1 MSINDAIAEAGAKA
15 AGKRPYFLDE
25 QVETVLAITMAAV
38 QELAVARQRIDT
50 LERLLEGKG
59 VVSRSE
65 IETFAPDPAAAVER
79 ALANQEYI
87 ARVLRIVQQRNEA
100 ADLTG
105 DVASEEVGDEIG
117 GSGR

>member
-1 MSINDAIAEAGAKA
+1 MSIADALTEAGAKA

-25 QVETVLAITMAAV
+25 EVETVLAITMAVV

-59 VVSRSE
+59 VLRKAE
-65 IETFAPDPAAAVER
+65 IEAYTPDPSAAIER
-79 ALANQEYI
+79 ALMNQEYI

-100 ADLTG
+100 HAAPG
-105 DVASEEVGDEIG
+105 DVASEAVGNEIG
-117 GSGR
+117 TKP

>member
-1 MSINDAIAEAGAKA
+1 MSVNDAIAEAGAKA

-59 VVSRSE
+59 VLSRSE
-65 IETFAPDPAAAVER
+65 IESFAPDPAAAVER
-79 ALANQEYI
+79 ALASQEYI
-87 ARVLRIVQQRNEA
+87 ARVLRIVQQQGEA
-100 ADLTG
+100 SSQRSDI
-105 DVASEEVGDEIG
+105 ASEDVGNEIG
-117 GSGR
+117 ARS